1 MFPSQSVLKSPC
13 VLQDELDQLLTL
25 LLGKRSW
32 VPPSSRAVP
41 PALWVHPV
49 LGQHGVRRSEVG
61 ILAVLLA
68 EGAGDVLSL
77 GARRPKR
84 ADGITG
90 ERVQAGHG
98 PHDIGKATAQRSDH

>member
-1 MFPSQSVLKSPC
+1 M
-13 VLQDELDQLLTL
+13 
-25 LLGKRSW
+25 
-32 VPPSSRAVP
+32 
-41 PALWVHPV
+41 

-61 ILAVLLA
+61 VLAVLLA
-68 EGAGDVLSL
+68 EGTGNVLSL

-98 PHDIGKATAQRSDH
+98 LHEIGKATAQRSDH

>member
-1 MFPSQSVLKSPC
+1 M
-13 VLQDELDQLLTL
+13 L

-41 PALWVHPV
+41 PPLWVHPV

-68 EGAGDVLSL
+68 EGAGDVLSV

-84 ADGITG
+84 ADCTTG
-90 ERVQAGHG
+90 ERVQAGDG
-98 PHDIGKATAQRSDH
+98 RHDICKAMAERPDH